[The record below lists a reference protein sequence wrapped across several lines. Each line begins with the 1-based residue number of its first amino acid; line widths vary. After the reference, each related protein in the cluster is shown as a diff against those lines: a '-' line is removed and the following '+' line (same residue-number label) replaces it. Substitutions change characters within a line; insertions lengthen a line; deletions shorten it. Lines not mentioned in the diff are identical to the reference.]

1 MNRIGKR
8 IFVFL
13 TAVLLLMSL
22 VSLPVLAADTAD
34 VERIYGENRC
44 LTAIEVSQFAYPD
57 GADTVII
64 VTANNFPDA
73 LAGSVLAHHLGA
85 PILLV

>member
-44 LTAIEVSQFAYPD
+44 LTAIEVSQFAYRT
-57 GADTVII
+57 GLTR
-64 VTANNFPDA
+64 
-73 LAGSVLAHHLGA
+73 
-85 PILLV
+85 